1 MGFDRDNRI
10 MFDSILLP
18 VDGSESMDTLVECGF
33 DVAQTH
39 SADVHAL
46 FVNNVSDI
54 IPTTTA
60 PAAPDAID
68 SEVEQQGEQALN
80 RLRRMAPAGVDPVT
94 EIRQGNPANEII
106 EYTKGNDID
115 CIVIGRKGTSM
126 LSHLGSNTS
135 GVVQAS
141 DVPVL
146 VVPFD
151 DTGGDVE
158 AK

>member
-1 MGFDRDNRI
+1 

-18 VDGSESMDTLVECGF
+18 VDGSGSMDTLVECGY

-39 SADVHAL
+39 GADVHGL

-54 IPTTTA
+54 VPTTTA

-68 SEVEQQGEQALN
+68 SEVEQRGEQALN
-80 RLRRMAPAGVDPVT
+80 RMRRMAPAGIDPDT

-106 EYTKGNDID
+106 EYTKENDID

-141 DVPVL
+141 QVPVL
-146 VVPFD
+146 VVPFED
-151 DTGGDVE
+151 AARTE
-158 AK
+158 EE